1 LSSSDDDDDTD
12 DTSLNLRVTKRVKVS
27 ASAEPDFQRR
37 LRSES
42 TLAEESFDMIHAA
55 DITGG
60 GKKTVEFTPAFGL
73 DGEPVVVS
81 LQYPG
86 ASYRERYVFSVLG
99 HTCNFSSR

>member
-12 DTSLNLRVTKRVKVS
+12 DTSFNLRITKRVKVS

-42 TLAEESFDMIHAA
+42 TLAEESFDVIHAA

-73 DGEPVVVS
+73 DGKPEVVS

-86 ASYRERYVFSVLG
+86 ASYRERYGFCPESHLI
-99 HTCNFSSR
+99 FSSR